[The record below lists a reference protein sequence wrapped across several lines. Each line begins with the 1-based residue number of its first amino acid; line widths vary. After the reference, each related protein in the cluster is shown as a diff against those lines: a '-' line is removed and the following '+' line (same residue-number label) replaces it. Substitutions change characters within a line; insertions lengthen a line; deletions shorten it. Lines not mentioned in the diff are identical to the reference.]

1 MATQQDILLKFS
13 ADTGNVDSAI
23 QDVQGGVEKTDTAV
37 GGLTN
42 QLDKMSGGA
51 ITGFRNFTAGIKT
64 GVTGLKSFKVAL
76 AATGIG
82 LLVVA
87 IASLVSYFR
96 STKEGAEKL
105 KVIMSTLGAV
115 VDVIRDRVS
124 EMGKILF
131 EAISNPQETIKNLG
145 KLIKENLMNRF
156 EGMLELIPAVGTAI
170 SLALKGKFSEAGKVA
185 TDAAGKV
192 FLGVESVTDAVGK
205 AGEAIADLTEEI
217 KKEAQAAADLE
228 KALNKLKD
236 EERDFI
242 KQRAETNK
250 QIAEAR
256 LLAEDD
262 TLAVEERIEALQRAV
277 DLEQQTVDEQ
287 LRLAEERA
295 RITREQVAL
304 GESTEEDLQRVAE
317 AEAAVIDLQ
326 TASLKTQKRLQTE
339 LNSLKAEATA
349 AQKAESEK
357 EKKRIKDEQEA
368 REKAYQDQLKAKQTL
383 EDELYRES
391 LNAREQEELALMQE
405 FDMRVALA
413 GDDEGLIQAATESFN
428 QKIKSIDD
436 KYRKQ
441 KADADKAQRDADDV
455 ANAKK
460 IKEEEKVQQAKFQI
474 ASQGIAAVS
483 ALSTAFASK
492 DEANAERQFKIQKA
506 LSLASA
512 TVSATEAVVNAYK
525 TAQGSPI
532 TLLNPAY
539 PVIQAVLAGAF
550 GAAQV
555 ATVARSK
562 FKAPAKVQTPSGG
575 SGGGGSAP
583 TPTTPQLDLGF
594 LGGGAG
600 QTGIRTYVVSSEV
613 SNSQQANQRINDQ
626 ASLVG

>member
-23 QDVQGGVEKTDTAV
+23 QDVQGGVEKTGTAV

-51 ITGFRNFTAGIKT
+51 ITGFRNFTAGIKN

-87 IASLVSYFR
+87 IASLVSYFQ

-105 KVIMSTLGAV
+105 RVIMSTLGAV

-124 EMGKILF
+124 KMGKILF

-156 EGMLELIPAVGTAI
+156 EGMLELIPAVGKAI

-205 AGEAIADLTEEI
+205 AGEAIADLTDEI
-217 KKEAQAAADLE
+217 KKEAQAAADLQR
-228 KALNKLKD
+228 ALNKLKD

-277 DLEQQTVDEQ
+277 NLEQQTVARQIE
-287 LRLAEERA
+287 LAEERA
-295 RITREQVAL
+295 RIAREQVAL
-304 GESTEEDLQRVAE
+304 GESLEEDLQAVAE
-317 AEAAVIDLQ
+317 AEAVVIDLQ
-326 TASLKTQKRLQTE
+326 TASLRTQKRLQTE
-339 LNSLKAEATA
+339 LNSLKVEGITKAHEAMKAEIDLANATVKAMEERKKAEEGTLQVTQETATA
-349 AQKAESEK
+349 TLQTRQTSFANQVLGAETTEEAIRRQRRETFEDFKNGAEFVAIKGVEMASAALGALSQLNEAFAGESESDQ
-357 EKKRIKDEQEA
+357 KKAFERNKKFQVAQAIIQTGMAVTGALTAGGNPIKLATGAQFVEA
-368 REKAYQDQLKAKQTL
+368 AIA
-383 EDELYRES
+383 
-391 LNAREQEELALMQE
+391 
-405 FDMRVALA
+405 
-413 GDDEGLIQAATESFN
+413 AATG
-428 QKIKSIDD
+428 
-436 KYRKQ
+436 
-441 KADADKAQRDADDV
+441 V
-455 ANAKK
+455 A
-460 IKEEEKVQQAKFQI
+460 QI
-474 ASQGIAAVS
+474 ATI
-483 ALSTAFASK
+483 K
-492 DEANAERQFKIQKA
+492 
-506 LSLASA
+506 
-512 TVSATEAVVNAYK
+512 K
-525 TAQGSPI
+525 T
-532 TLLNPAY
+532 
-539 PVIQAVLAGAF
+539 
-550 GAAQV
+550 
-555 ATVARSK
+555 K
-562 FKAPAKVQTPSGG
+562 FSGG
-575 SGGGGSAP
+575 STPPPPGNSGGGATGAIPQS
-583 TPTTPQLDLGF
+583 PQLDLGF

-600 QTGIRTYVVSSEV
+600 QTGFRTYVVSSEV
-613 SNSQQANQRINDQ
+613 TNSQQANQRINDQ

>member
-23 QDVQGGVEKTDTAV
+23 QDVQGGVEKTGTAV

-51 ITGFRNFTAGIKT
+51 ITGFRNFTAGIKN

-87 IASLVSYFR
+87 IASLVSYFQ

-105 KVIMSTLGAV
+105 RVIMSTLGAV

-124 EMGKILF
+124 KMGKILF

-156 EGMLELIPAVGTAI
+156 EGMLELIPAVGKAI

-217 KKEAQAAADLE
+217 KKEAQAAADLQR
-228 KALNKLKD
+228 ALNKLKD

-277 DLEQQTVDEQ
+277 NLEQQTVARQIE
-287 LRLAEERA
+287 LAEERA
-295 RITREQVAL
+295 RIAREQVAL
-304 GESTEEDLQRVAE
+304 GESLEEDLQAVAE
-317 AEAAVIDLQ
+317 AEAVVIDLQ
-326 TASLKTQKRLQTE
+326 TASLRTQKRLQTE
-339 LNSLKAEATA
+339 LNSLKVEGITKAHEAMKAEIDLANATVKAMEERKKAEEGTLQVTQETATA
-349 AQKAESEK
+349 TLQTRQTSFANQVLGAETTEEAIRRQRRETFEDFKNGAEFVAIKGVEMASAALGALSQLNEAFAGESESDQ
-357 EKKRIKDEQEA
+357 KKAFERNKKFQVAQAIIQTGMAVTGALTAGGNPIKLATGAQFVEA
-368 REKAYQDQLKAKQTL
+368 AIA
-383 EDELYRES
+383 
-391 LNAREQEELALMQE
+391 
-405 FDMRVALA
+405 
-413 GDDEGLIQAATESFN
+413 AATG
-428 QKIKSIDD
+428 
-436 KYRKQ
+436 
-441 KADADKAQRDADDV
+441 V
-455 ANAKK
+455 A
-460 IKEEEKVQQAKFQI
+460 QI
-474 ASQGIAAVS
+474 ATI
-483 ALSTAFASK
+483 K
-492 DEANAERQFKIQKA
+492 
-506 LSLASA
+506 
-512 TVSATEAVVNAYK
+512 K
-525 TAQGSPI
+525 T
-532 TLLNPAY
+532 
-539 PVIQAVLAGAF
+539 
-550 GAAQV
+550 
-555 ATVARSK
+555 K
-562 FKAPAKVQTPSGG
+562 FSGG
-575 SGGGGSAP
+575 STPPPPGNSGGGATGAIPQS
-583 TPTTPQLDLGF
+583 PQLDLGF

-600 QTGIRTYVVSSEV
+600 QTGFRTYVVSSEV
-613 SNSQQANQRINDQ
+613 TNSQQANQRINDQ

>member
-1 MATQQDILLKFS
+1 MATQQDYVLKFS

-23 QDVQGGVEKTDTAV
+23 QEVQGGVEKTDTAV
-37 GGLTN
+37 GGLTK

-51 ITGFRNFTAGIKT
+51 ITGFRNFTAGIKN
-64 GVTGLKSFKVAL
+64 GVTGLQSFKVAL

-87 IASLVSYFR
+87 IASLVSYFQ

-105 KVIMSTLGAV
+105 RVIMSTLGAV

-124 EMGKILF
+124 KMGKILF

-156 EGMLELIPAVGTAI
+156 EGMLELIPAVGKAI

-217 KKEAQAAADLE
+217 KKEAQAAADLQR
-228 KALNKLKD
+228 ALNKLKD

-277 DLEQQTVDEQ
+277 NLEQQTVARQIE
-287 LRLAEERA
+287 LAEERA
-295 RITREQVAL
+295 RIAREQKDL
-304 GESTEEDLQRVAE
+304 GESLEEDLQAVAE
-317 AEAAVIDLQ
+317 AEAVVIDLQ
-326 TASLKTQKRLQTE
+326 TASLRTQKRLQTE
-339 LNSLKAEATA
+339 LNSLKVEGITKAHEAMKAEIDLANATVKAMEERKKAEEGTLQVTQETATA
-349 AQKAESEK
+349 TLQTRQTSFANQVLGAETTEEAIRRQRRETFEDFLNGAEFVAIKGVEMASAALGALSQLNEAFAGESESDQ
-357 EKKRIKDEQEA
+357 KKAFERNKKFQVAQAIIQTGMAVTGALTAGGNPIKLATGAQFVEA
-368 REKAYQDQLKAKQTL
+368 AIA
-383 EDELYRES
+383 
-391 LNAREQEELALMQE
+391 
-405 FDMRVALA
+405 
-413 GDDEGLIQAATESFN
+413 AATG
-428 QKIKSIDD
+428 
-436 KYRKQ
+436 
-441 KADADKAQRDADDV
+441 V
-455 ANAKK
+455 
-460 IKEEEKVQQAKFQI
+460 
-474 ASQGIAAVS
+474 
-483 ALSTAFASK
+483 
-492 DEANAERQFKIQKA
+492 
-506 LSLASA
+506 
-512 TVSATEAVVNAYK
+512 
-525 TAQGSPI
+525 
-532 TLLNPAY
+532 
-539 PVIQAVLAGAF
+539 
-550 GAAQV
+550 AQV
-555 ATVARSK
+555 ATIKKTK
-562 FKAPAKVQTPSGG
+562 FEGGSTPPPPGN
-575 SGGGGSAP
+575 SGGGATGAIPQS
-583 TPTTPQLDLGF
+583 PQLDLGF

-613 SNSQQANQRINDQ
+613 TNSQQANQRINDQ

>member
-1 MATQQDILLKFS
+1 MATQQDYVLKFS

-37 GGLTN
+37 GGLTK

-51 ITGFRNFTAGIKT
+51 ITGFRNFTAGIKN
-64 GVTGLKSFKVAL
+64 GVTGLRSFKVAL

-105 KVIMSTLGAV
+105 RVIMSTLGAV

-124 EMGKILF
+124 KMGKILF

-262 TLAVEERIEALQRAV
+262 TLAIEERIEALQRSV

-525 TAQGSPI
+525 SAKA
-532 TLLNPAY
+532 NPVFGAIPGY
-539 PVIQAVLAGAF
+539 AGAQAAFAAAF
-550 GAAQV
+550 GVAQV
-555 ATVARSK
+555 ATIARSK

-575 SGGGGSAP
+575 GGGGGSAP
-583 TPTTPQLDLGF
+583 TPTAPQLDLGF

>member
-87 IASLVSYFR
+87 IASLVSYFQ

-105 KVIMSTLGAV
+105 RVIMSTLGAV

-124 EMGKILF
+124 KMGKILF

-156 EGMLELIPAVGTAI
+156 EGMLELIPAVGKAI

-205 AGEAIADLTEEI
+205 AGEAIADLTDEI
-217 KKEAQAAADLE
+217 KKEAQAAADLQR
-228 KALNKLKD
+228 ALNKLKD

-277 DLEQQTVDEQ
+277 NLEQQTVARQIE
-287 LRLAEERA
+287 LAEERA
-295 RITREQVAL
+295 RVAREQVAL
-304 GESTEEDLQRVAE
+304 GESLEEDLQAVAE
-317 AEAAVIDLQ
+317 AEAVVIDLQ
-326 TASLKTQKRLQTE
+326 TASLRTQKRLQTE
-339 LNSLKAEATA
+339 LNSLKVEGITKAHEAMKAEIDLANATVKAMEERKKAEEGTLQVTQETATA
-349 AQKAESEK
+349 TLQTRQTSFANQVLGAETTEEAIRRQRRETFEDFLNGAEFVAIKGVEMASAALGALSQLNEAFAGESESDQ
-357 EKKRIKDEQEA
+357 KKAFERNKKFQVAQAIIQTGMAVTGALTAGGNPIKLATGAQFVEA
-368 REKAYQDQLKAKQTL
+368 AIA
-383 EDELYRES
+383 
-391 LNAREQEELALMQE
+391 
-405 FDMRVALA
+405 
-413 GDDEGLIQAATESFN
+413 AATG
-428 QKIKSIDD
+428 
-436 KYRKQ
+436 
-441 KADADKAQRDADDV
+441 V
-455 ANAKK
+455 A
-460 IKEEEKVQQAKFQI
+460 QI
-474 ASQGIAAVS
+474 ATI
-483 ALSTAFASK
+483 K
-492 DEANAERQFKIQKA
+492 
-506 LSLASA
+506 
-512 TVSATEAVVNAYK
+512 K
-525 TAQGSPI
+525 T
-532 TLLNPAY
+532 
-539 PVIQAVLAGAF
+539 
-550 GAAQV
+550 
-555 ATVARSK
+555 K
-562 FKAPAKVQTPSGG
+562 FSGG
-575 SGGGGSAP
+575 SIPPPPGNSGGGATGAIPQS
-583 TPTTPQLDLGF
+583 PQLDLGF

>member
-156 EGMLELIPAVGTAI
+156 EGMLELIPAVGKAI

-262 TLAVEERIEALQRAV
+262 TLAIEERIEALQRSV

-525 TAQGSPI
+525 SAKA
-532 TLLNPAY
+532 NPVFGAIPGY
-539 PVIQAVLAGAF
+539 AGAQAAFAAAF
-550 GAAQV
+550 GVAQV
-555 ATVARSK
+555 ATIARSK

-575 SGGGGSAP
+575 GGGGGSAP
-583 TPTTPQLDLGF
+583 TPTAPQLDLGF

>member
-23 QDVQGGVEKTDTAV
+23 QDVQGGVEKTGTAV

-51 ITGFRNFTAGIKT
+51 ITGFRNFTAGIKN

-87 IASLVSYFR
+87 IASLVSYFQ

-105 KVIMSTLGAV
+105 RVIMSTLGAV

-124 EMGKILF
+124 KMGKILF

-156 EGMLELIPAVGTAI
+156 EGMLELIPAVGKAI

-205 AGEAIADLTEEI
+205 AGEAIADLTDEI
-217 KKEAQAAADLE
+217 KKEAQAAADLQR
-228 KALNKLKD
+228 ALNKLKD

-277 DLEQQTVDEQ
+277 NLEQQTVARQIE
-287 LRLAEERA
+287 LAEERA
-295 RITREQVAL
+295 RIAREQVAL
-304 GESTEEDLQRVAE
+304 GESLEEDLQAVAE
-317 AEAAVIDLQ
+317 AEAVVIDLQ
-326 TASLKTQKRLQTE
+326 TASLRTQKRLQTE
-339 LNSLKAEATA
+339 LNSLKVEGITKAHEAMKAEIDLANATVKAMEERKKAEEGTLQVTQETATA
-349 AQKAESEK
+349 TLQTRQTSFANQVLGAETTEEAIRRQRRETFEDFKNGAEFVAIKGVEMASAALGALSQLNEAFAGESESDQ
-357 EKKRIKDEQEA
+357 KKAFERNKKFQVAQAIIQTGMAVTGALTAGGNPIKLATGAQFVEA
-368 REKAYQDQLKAKQTL
+368 AIA
-383 EDELYRES
+383 
-391 LNAREQEELALMQE
+391 
-405 FDMRVALA
+405 
-413 GDDEGLIQAATESFN
+413 AATG
-428 QKIKSIDD
+428 
-436 KYRKQ
+436 
-441 KADADKAQRDADDV
+441 V
-455 ANAKK
+455 A
-460 IKEEEKVQQAKFQI
+460 QI
-474 ASQGIAAVS
+474 ATI
-483 ALSTAFASK
+483 K
-492 DEANAERQFKIQKA
+492 
-506 LSLASA
+506 
-512 TVSATEAVVNAYK
+512 K
-525 TAQGSPI
+525 T
-532 TLLNPAY
+532 
-539 PVIQAVLAGAF
+539 
-550 GAAQV
+550 
-555 ATVARSK
+555 K
-562 FKAPAKVQTPSGG
+562 FSGG
-575 SGGGGSAP
+575 STPPPPGNSGGGATGAIPQS
-583 TPTTPQLDLGF
+583 PQLDLGF
-594 LGGGAG
+594 LGAGAG
-600 QTGIRTYVVSSEV
+600 QTGFRTYVVSSEV
-613 SNSQQANQRINDQ
+613 TNSQQANQRINDQ

>member
-1 MATQQDILLKFS
+1 MATQQDYVLKFS

-23 QDVQGGVEKTDTAV
+23 QEVQGGVEKTDTAV
-37 GGLTN
+37 GGLTK

-51 ITGFRNFTAGIKT
+51 ITGFRNFTAGIKN
-64 GVTGLKSFKVAL
+64 GVTGLRSFKVAL

-105 KVIMSTLGAV
+105 RVIMSTLGAV

-124 EMGKILF
+124 KMGKILF

-156 EGMLELIPAVGTAI
+156 EGMLELIPAVGKAI

-217 KKEAQAAADLE
+217 KKEAQAAADLQR
-228 KALNKLKD
+228 ALNKLKD

-277 DLEQQTVDEQ
+277 NLEQQTVARQIE
-287 LRLAEERA
+287 LAEERA
-295 RITREQVAL
+295 RIAREQVEL
-304 GESTEEDLQRVAE
+304 GESLEEDLQRVAE
-317 AEAAVIDLQ
+317 AEAVVIDLQ
-326 TASLKTQKRLQTE
+326 TASLRTQKRLQTE
-339 LNSLKAEATA
+339 LNSLKVEGITKAHEAMKAEIDLANATVKAMEERKKAEEGTLQVTQETAEATLQTRTTSFADQVLGSETTEEAIRRQRRETFEDFLNGAELVGIKGVEMASA
-349 AQKAESEK
+349 ALGALSQLNEAFAGESESDQ
-357 EKKRIKDEQEA
+357 KKAFERNKKFQVAQAIIQTGMAVTGALTAGGNPIKLATGAQFVEA
-368 REKAYQDQLKAKQTL
+368 AIA
-383 EDELYRES
+383 
-391 LNAREQEELALMQE
+391 
-405 FDMRVALA
+405 
-413 GDDEGLIQAATESFN
+413 AATG
-428 QKIKSIDD
+428 
-436 KYRKQ
+436 
-441 KADADKAQRDADDV
+441 V
-455 ANAKK
+455 A
-460 IKEEEKVQQAKFQI
+460 QI
-474 ASQGIAAVS
+474 ATI
-483 ALSTAFASK
+483 K
-492 DEANAERQFKIQKA
+492 
-506 LSLASA
+506 
-512 TVSATEAVVNAYK
+512 K
-525 TAQGSPI
+525 T
-532 TLLNPAY
+532 
-539 PVIQAVLAGAF
+539 
-550 GAAQV
+550 
-555 ATVARSK
+555 K
-562 FKAPAKVQTPSGG
+562 FG
-575 SGGGGSAP
+575 SGSTPPPPGDAGGGATGNIPQS
-583 TPTTPQLDLGF
+583 PQLDLGF

-600 QTGIRTYVVSSEV
+600 QTGFRTYVISSEV
-613 SNSQQANQRINDQ
+613 TNSQQANQRINDQ

>member
-64 GVTGLKSFKVAL
+64 GVTGLKTFKVAL

-87 IASLVSYFR
+87 VASLVSYFQ
-96 STKEGAEKL
+96 STKEGSEKL

-115 VDVIRDRVS
+115 VDVLRDRLS
-124 EMGKILF
+124 KMGKILF

-192 FLGVESVTDAVGK
+192 FLGVESVTDAVSK
-205 AGEAIADLTEEI
+205 AGEAVADLTEEI

-262 TLAVEERIEALQRAV
+262 TLAIEERIKALQRSV

-349 AQKAESEK
+349 AQKAESEE

-428 QKIKSIDD
+428 QKIKAIDD

-441 KADADKAQRDADDV
+441 KADADKVQRDADDV
-455 ANAKK
+455 AK
-460 IKEEEKVQQAKFQI
+460 IKGVEMASAALGALSQLNEAFAGESESDQKKAFERNKKFQVAQAI
-474 ASQGIAAVS
+474 IQTGMAVTGALTAGGNPIKLATGAQFVEAAIAAATGVAQIATIKKTKFGS
-483 ALSTAFASK
+483 SSTPPPPG
-492 DEANAERQFKIQKA
+492 N
-506 LSLASA
+506 
-512 TVSATEAVVNAYK
+512 
-525 TAQGSPI
+525 
-532 TLLNPAY
+532 
-539 PVIQAVLAGAF
+539 
-550 GAAQV
+550 
-555 ATVARSK
+555 
-562 FKAPAKVQTPSGG
+562 
-575 SGGGGSAP
+575 SGGGATGAIPQS
-583 TPTTPQLDLGF
+583 PQLDLGF

>member
-262 TLAVEERIEALQRAV
+262 TLAIEERIEALQRSV

-525 TAQGSPI
+525 SAKA
-532 TLLNPAY
+532 NPVFGAIPGY
-539 PVIQAVLAGAF
+539 AGAQAAFAAAF
-550 GAAQV
+550 GVAQV
-555 ATVARSK
+555 ATIARSK

-575 SGGGGSAP
+575 GGGGGSAP
-583 TPTTPQLDLGF
+583 TPTAPQLDLGF

>member
-1 MATQQDILLKFS
+1 MATQQDYVLKFS

-37 GGLTN
+37 GGLTK

-51 ITGFRNFTAGIKT
+51 ITGFRNFTAGIKN
-64 GVTGLKSFKVAL
+64 GVTGLQSFKVAL

-87 IASLVSYFR
+87 IASLVSYFQ

-105 KVIMSTLGAV
+105 RVIMSTLGAV

-124 EMGKILF
+124 KMGKILF

-156 EGMLELIPAVGTAI
+156 EGMLELIPAVGKAI

-217 KKEAQAAADLE
+217 KKEAQAAADLQR
-228 KALNKLKD
+228 ALNKLKD

-277 DLEQQTVDEQ
+277 NLEQQTVARQIE
-287 LRLAEERA
+287 LAEERA
-295 RITREQVAL
+295 RIAREQKDL
-304 GESTEEDLQRVAE
+304 GESLEEDLQAVAE
-317 AEAAVIDLQ
+317 AEAVVIDLQ
-326 TASLKTQKRLQTE
+326 TASLRTQKRLQTE
-339 LNSLKAEATA
+339 LNSLKVEGITKAHEAMKAEIDLANATVKAMEERKKAEEGTLQVTQETATA
-349 AQKAESEK
+349 TLQTRQTSFANQVLGAETTEEAIRRQRRETFEDFLNGAEFVAIKGVEMASAALGALSQLNEAFAGESESDQ
-357 EKKRIKDEQEA
+357 KKAFERNKKFQVAQAIIQTGMAVTGALTAGGNPIKLATGAQFVEA
-368 REKAYQDQLKAKQTL
+368 AIA
-383 EDELYRES
+383 
-391 LNAREQEELALMQE
+391 
-405 FDMRVALA
+405 
-413 GDDEGLIQAATESFN
+413 AATG
-428 QKIKSIDD
+428 
-436 KYRKQ
+436 
-441 KADADKAQRDADDV
+441 V
-455 ANAKK
+455 
-460 IKEEEKVQQAKFQI
+460 
-474 ASQGIAAVS
+474 
-483 ALSTAFASK
+483 
-492 DEANAERQFKIQKA
+492 
-506 LSLASA
+506 
-512 TVSATEAVVNAYK
+512 
-525 TAQGSPI
+525 
-532 TLLNPAY
+532 
-539 PVIQAVLAGAF
+539 
-550 GAAQV
+550 AQV
-555 ATVARSK
+555 ATIKKTK
-562 FKAPAKVQTPSGG
+562 FEGGSTPPPPGN
-575 SGGGGSAP
+575 SGGGATGAIPQS
-583 TPTTPQLDLGF
+583 PQLDLGF

-613 SNSQQANQRINDQ
+613 TNSQQANQRINDQ

>member
-64 GVTGLKSFKVAL
+64 GVTGLKTFKVAL

-87 IASLVSYFR
+87 IASLVSYFQ
-96 STKEGAEKL
+96 STKEGSEKL

-115 VDVIRDRVS
+115 VDVLRDRLS

-262 TLAVEERIEALQRAV
+262 TLAIEERIEALQRSV

-349 AQKAESEK
+349 AQKAESEE

-428 QKIKSIDD
+428 QKIKAIDD

-441 KADADKAQRDADDV
+441 KADADKAQSDADDV
-455 ANAKK
+455 ANDKK

-474 ASQGIAAVS
+474 VSQGIAAVS
-483 ALSTAFASK
+483 ALSTAFASQDEK
-492 DEANAERQFKIQKA
+492 DAERSFKVQKA

-512 TVSATEAVVNAYK
+512 TVSATEGVINAYK

-555 ATVARSK
+555 ATIARSK
-562 FKAPAKVQTPSGG
+562 FKAPAKVQTSTGG
-575 SGGGGSAP
+575 GGGGSAP

>member
-339 LNSLKAEATA
+339 LNSLKAEAAA

-525 TAQGSPI
+525 SAKA
-532 TLLNPAY
+532 NPVFGAIPGY
-539 PVIQAVLAGAF
+539 AGAQAAFAAAF
-550 GAAQV
+550 GVAQV
-555 ATVARSK
+555 ATIARTK

-575 SGGGGSAP
+575 GGGGGSAP

>member
-64 GVTGLKSFKVAL
+64 GVTGLKTFKVAL

-87 IASLVSYFR
+87 VASLVSYFQ
-96 STKEGAEKL
+96 STKEGSEKL

-115 VDVIRDRVS
+115 VDVLRDRLS
-124 EMGKILF
+124 KMGKILF

-192 FLGVESVTDAVGK
+192 FLGVESVTDAVSK
-205 AGEAIADLTEEI
+205 AGEAVADLTEEI

-262 TLAVEERIEALQRAV
+262 TLAIEERIKALQRSV

-349 AQKAESEK
+349 AQKAESEE

-428 QKIKSIDD
+428 QKIKAIDD

-441 KADADKAQRDADDV
+441 KADADKVQRDADDV
-455 ANAKK
+455 AK
-460 IKEEEKVQQAKFQI
+460 IKGVEMASAALGALSQLNEAFTGESESDQKKAFERNKKFQVAQAI
-474 ASQGIAAVS
+474 IQTGMAVTGALTAGGNPIKLATGAQFVEAAIAAATGVAQIATIKKTKFGS
-483 ALSTAFASK
+483 SSTPPPPG
-492 DEANAERQFKIQKA
+492 N
-506 LSLASA
+506 
-512 TVSATEAVVNAYK
+512 
-525 TAQGSPI
+525 
-532 TLLNPAY
+532 
-539 PVIQAVLAGAF
+539 
-550 GAAQV
+550 
-555 ATVARSK
+555 
-562 FKAPAKVQTPSGG
+562 
-575 SGGGGSAP
+575 SGGGATGAIPQS
-583 TPTTPQLDLGF
+583 PQLDLGF

>member
-1 MATQQDILLKFS
+1 MATQQDYVLKFS

-23 QDVQGGVEKTDTAV
+23 QEVQGGVEKTDTAV
-37 GGLTN
+37 GGLTK

-51 ITGFRNFTAGIKT
+51 ITGFRNFTAGIKN
-64 GVTGLKSFKVAL
+64 GVTGLQSFKVAL

-87 IASLVSYFR
+87 IASLVSYFQ

-105 KVIMSTLGAV
+105 RVIMSTLGAV

-124 EMGKILF
+124 KMGKILF

-156 EGMLELIPAVGTAI
+156 EGMLELIPAVGKAI

-217 KKEAQAAADLE
+217 KKEAQAAADLQR
-228 KALNKLKD
+228 ALNKLKD

-262 TLAVEERIEALQRAV
+262 TLAVEQRLVALQRAV
-277 DLEQQTVDEQ
+277 DLEKETVSEQ

-295 RITREQVAL
+295 RIAREQAAL
-304 GESTEEDLQRVAE
+304 GESLEEDLQRVAD

-326 TASLKTQKRLQTE
+326 TASLRTQKRLQTE
-339 LNSLKAEATA
+339 LNSLKVEGITKAHEAMKAEIDLANATVKAMEERKKAEEGTLQVTQETATA
-349 AQKAESEK
+349 TLQTRQTSFANQVLGAETTEEAIRRQRRETFEDFLNGAEFVAIKGVEMASAALGALSQLNEAFAGESESDQ
-357 EKKRIKDEQEA
+357 KKAFERNKKFQVAQAIIQTGMAVTGALTAGGNPIKLATGAQFVEA
-368 REKAYQDQLKAKQTL
+368 AIA
-383 EDELYRES
+383 
-391 LNAREQEELALMQE
+391 
-405 FDMRVALA
+405 
-413 GDDEGLIQAATESFN
+413 AATG
-428 QKIKSIDD
+428 
-436 KYRKQ
+436 
-441 KADADKAQRDADDV
+441 V
-455 ANAKK
+455 A
-460 IKEEEKVQQAKFQI
+460 QI
-474 ASQGIAAVS
+474 ATIKKTKFEGG
-483 ALSTAFASK
+483 STPPPPG
-492 DEANAERQFKIQKA
+492 N
-506 LSLASA
+506 
-512 TVSATEAVVNAYK
+512 
-525 TAQGSPI
+525 
-532 TLLNPAY
+532 
-539 PVIQAVLAGAF
+539 
-550 GAAQV
+550 
-555 ATVARSK
+555 
-562 FKAPAKVQTPSGG
+562 
-575 SGGGGSAP
+575 SGGGATGAIPQS
-583 TPTTPQLDLGF
+583 PQLDLGF

-613 SNSQQANQRINDQ
+613 TNSQQANQRINDQ

>member
-1 MATQQDILLKFS
+1 MATQQDYVLKFS

-23 QDVQGGVEKTDTAV
+23 QEVQGGVEKTDTAV
-37 GGLTN
+37 GGLTK

-51 ITGFRNFTAGIKT
+51 ITGFRNFTAGIKN
-64 GVTGLKSFKVAL
+64 GVTGLQSFKVAL

-87 IASLVSYFR
+87 IASLVSYFQ

-105 KVIMSTLGAV
+105 RVIMSTLGAV

-124 EMGKILF
+124 KMGKILF

-156 EGMLELIPAVGTAI
+156 EGMLELIPAVGKAI

-217 KKEAQAAADLE
+217 KKEAQAAADLQR
-228 KALNKLKD
+228 ALNKLKD

-277 DLEQQTVDEQ
+277 NLEQQTVARQIE
-287 LRLAEERA
+287 LAEERA
-295 RITREQVAL
+295 RIAREQKDL
-304 GESTEEDLQRVAE
+304 GESLEEDLQAVAE
-317 AEAAVIDLQ
+317 AEAVVIDLQ
-326 TASLKTQKRLQTE
+326 TASLRTQKRLQTE
-339 LNSLKAEATA
+339 LNSLKVEGITKAHEAMKAEIDLANATVKAMEERKKAEEGTLQVTQETATA
-349 AQKAESEK
+349 TLQTRQTSFANQVLGAETTEEAIRRQRRETFEDFLNGAEFVAIKGVEMASAALGALSQLNQAFAGESESDQ
-357 EKKRIKDEQEA
+357 KKAFERNKKFQVAQAIIQTGMAVTGALTAGGNPIKLATGAQFVEA
-368 REKAYQDQLKAKQTL
+368 AIA
-383 EDELYRES
+383 
-391 LNAREQEELALMQE
+391 
-405 FDMRVALA
+405 
-413 GDDEGLIQAATESFN
+413 AATG
-428 QKIKSIDD
+428 
-436 KYRKQ
+436 
-441 KADADKAQRDADDV
+441 V
-455 ANAKK
+455 
-460 IKEEEKVQQAKFQI
+460 
-474 ASQGIAAVS
+474 
-483 ALSTAFASK
+483 
-492 DEANAERQFKIQKA
+492 
-506 LSLASA
+506 
-512 TVSATEAVVNAYK
+512 
-525 TAQGSPI
+525 
-532 TLLNPAY
+532 
-539 PVIQAVLAGAF
+539 
-550 GAAQV
+550 AQV
-555 ATVARSK
+555 ATIKKTK
-562 FKAPAKVQTPSGG
+562 FEGGSTPPPPGN
-575 SGGGGSAP
+575 SGGGATGAIPQS
-583 TPTTPQLDLGF
+583 PQLDLGF

-613 SNSQQANQRINDQ
+613 TNSQQANQRINDQ

>member
-1 MATQQDILLKFS
+1 MATQQDYVLKFS

-37 GGLTN
+37 GGLTK

-51 ITGFRNFTAGIKT
+51 ITGFRNFTAGIKN

-87 IASLVSYFR
+87 IASLVSYFQ

-105 KVIMSTLGAV
+105 RVIMSTLGAV

-124 EMGKILF
+124 KMGKILF

-156 EGMLELIPAVGTAI
+156 EGMLELIPAVGKAI

-217 KKEAQAAADLE
+217 KKEAQAAADLQR
-228 KALNKLKD
+228 ALNKLKD

-277 DLEQQTVDEQ
+277 NLEQQTVARQIE
-287 LRLAEERA
+287 LAEERA
-295 RITREQVAL
+295 RIAREQKDL
-304 GESTEEDLQRVAE
+304 GESLEEDLQAVAE
-317 AEAAVIDLQ
+317 AEAVVIDLQ
-326 TASLKTQKRLQTE
+326 TASLRTQKRLQTE
-339 LNSLKAEATA
+339 LNSLKVEGITKAHEAMKAEIDLANATVKAMEERKKAEEGTLQVTQETATA
-349 AQKAESEK
+349 TLQTRQTSFANQVLGAETTEEAIRRQRRETFEDFLNGAEFVAIKGVEMASAALGALSQLNEAFAGESESDQ
-357 EKKRIKDEQEA
+357 KKAFERNKKFQVAQAIIQTGMAVTGALTAGGNPIKLATGAQFVEA
-368 REKAYQDQLKAKQTL
+368 AIA
-383 EDELYRES
+383 
-391 LNAREQEELALMQE
+391 
-405 FDMRVALA
+405 
-413 GDDEGLIQAATESFN
+413 AATG
-428 QKIKSIDD
+428 
-436 KYRKQ
+436 
-441 KADADKAQRDADDV
+441 V
-455 ANAKK
+455 
-460 IKEEEKVQQAKFQI
+460 
-474 ASQGIAAVS
+474 
-483 ALSTAFASK
+483 
-492 DEANAERQFKIQKA
+492 
-506 LSLASA
+506 
-512 TVSATEAVVNAYK
+512 
-525 TAQGSPI
+525 
-532 TLLNPAY
+532 
-539 PVIQAVLAGAF
+539 
-550 GAAQV
+550 AQV
-555 ATVARSK
+555 ATIKKTK
-562 FKAPAKVQTPSGG
+562 FEGGSTPPPPGN
-575 SGGGGSAP
+575 SGGGATGAIPQS
-583 TPTTPQLDLGF
+583 PQLDLGF

-613 SNSQQANQRINDQ
+613 TNSQQANQRINDQ